1 MAGSAASIVLLT
13 YNQAAFVQEAFES
26 ILNQDIDDIEI
37 VVSDDCSSDNTWD
50 VILAVAQ
57 SYPGPKKLILS
68 RNASNLG
75 IVDNYAAA
83 VEQSSGELIFM
94 AAGDDVSMPDRC
106 SKSIE
111 FWLDNQKKHNL
122 VAADAIDMS
131 LTGEAL
137 GRKDSSDLE
146 EWTVEK
152 WFKRRP
158 FFFGASHMVTRKLL
172 EIGPLDSNLPYEDQC
187 LVFRAILMGGAIRLP
202 IPLVKH
208 RRGGMTQKNEFK
220 VGHRKAEFISS
231 MRLEILELQQFLRDA
246 ISLNSQLVVDDLIK
260 QRMAYCN
267 TVLMLFKSSTPI
279 KSLIVFWGSSEVPV
293 RDRYRYS
300 RYILFYPVL
309 AIAHMFRDGIRV
321 LRGKI

>member
-1 MAGSAASIVLLT
+1 MAGTVASVVLLT

-26 ILNQDIDDIEI
+26 LLNQDTDDIEI
-37 VVSDDCSSDNTWD
+37 VVSDDCSSDSTWD
-50 VILAVAQ
+50 AILAVAQ
-57 SYPGPKKLILS
+57 SYVGPKKLIVS
-68 RNASNLG
+68 RNVSNLG

-83 VEQSSGELIFM
+83 VEQSTGELIFM
-94 AAGDDVSMPDRC
+94 AAGDDISMPDRC
-106 SKSIE
+106 SKSIQ
-111 FWLDNQKKHNL
+111 FWLNNEKKHDL

-131 LTGEAL
+131 LTGEVL

-172 EIGPLDSNLPYEDQC
+172 KIGPLDNNLPYEDQC
-187 LVFRAILMGGAIRLP
+187 LVFRAILMGGAVRLP

-220 VGHRKAEFISS
+220 VGHRRAEFIPS
-231 MRLEILELQQFLRDA
+231 MRLEMLELQQFLRDA
-246 ISLNSQLVVDDLIK
+246 ISLNRRLIVDDLIK

-267 TVLMLFKSSTPI
+267 SVLTLFKSSTPI
-279 KSLIVFWGSSEVPV
+279 KSLIVFWSSSEIPV

-309 AIAHMFRDGIRV
+309 AIAHVFRDGIRV
-321 LRGKI
+321 LRGKA